1 MIGMGLVIA
10 QSSERIKIVG
20 LTGGIG
26 SGKSTVAKIFKEYG
40 SYVVDADKIAHEI
53 MEPNLPAYNEILEF
67 FGDEILYQD
76 GRIKRKALAEIVFKD
91 KSKLEV
97 LNSITHKYIFIEMQR
112 QIDYCIKNHK
122 HNMIILD
129 VPLLFN
135 SDFPIHCDKTVAVVA
150 ERNLRIRRTIERD
163 KCTAEKVEERMKNQ
177 LSDERLKELADYNI
191 DNSGGLTELY
201 GRVRG
206 VYDDIMKI

>member
-1 MIGMGLVIA
+1 MIA
-10 QSSERIKIVG
+10 QFSERIKIVG

-97 LNSITHKYIFIEMQR
+97 LNSITHKYIFIEMKR

-135 SDFPIHCDKTVAVVA
+135 SDFPIPCDKTVAVVA